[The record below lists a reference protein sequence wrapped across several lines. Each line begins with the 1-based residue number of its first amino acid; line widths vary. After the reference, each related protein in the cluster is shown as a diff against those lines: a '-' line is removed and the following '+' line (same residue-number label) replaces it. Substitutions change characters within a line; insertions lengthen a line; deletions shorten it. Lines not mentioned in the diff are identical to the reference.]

1 MARLLDRYH
10 KEVIPAICKRF
21 GYRNPLQAPRLK
33 KVVVNVGAGEGAH
46 DPKMIEV
53 VTQELALITGQRPMV
68 TKAKKSISNFKI
80 RQGDPVGCVVTL
92 RGRRMYEFFDRLVNA
107 TLPRIRDFR
116 GVPETSFDEG
126 GNYTLGL
133 KEQVIF
139 PEIEYDK
146 VEKTYGMDIT
156 FVIHSNGKEESR
168 ELLRLLG
175 MPFRTTQV

>member
-10 KEVIPAICKRF
+10 KEIVPAMCKRF
-21 GYRNPLQAPRLK
+21 GYQNPLQSPRLQ

-53 VTQELALITGQRPMV
+53 VTQELALITGQCPMV

-80 RQGDPVGCVVTL
+80 REGSPVGCRVTL
-92 RGRRMYEFFDRLVNA
+92 RGARMYEFFDRLVNA

-116 GVPETSFDEG
+116 GVSLTSFDEG
-126 GNYTLGL
+126 GNYTLGI

-146 VEKTYGMDIT
+146 IEKTYGMDIT
-156 FVIHSNGKEESR
+156 FVINSKNKEESQ

-175 MPFRTTQV
+175 MPFRT